1 MQLKFLTDGE
11 LRMHV
16 ATRGT
21 NGNGRA
27 DLLYGIRTNGKM
39 TLMEAAFLIE
49 RLQGRAA
56 HGGEVEALKIARD
69 AILTIVAEGYQTLG
83 DRLRRPVNGTSVE

>member
-1 MQLKFLTDGE
+1 MLLKFLTDGE

-16 ATRGT
+16 SANRT
-21 NGNGRA
+21 NGHNGEEMAHANRA
-27 DLLYGIRTNGKM
+27 NGKM

-49 RLQGRAA
+49 RLQLRAA
-56 HGGEVEALKIARD
+56 HGGEVDALKIARD

-83 DRLRRPVNGTSVE
+83 DRLQGPVNGTSVD